1 MRKFLNDYGM
11 PCDYSGFC
19 AGTSCPIFFECQG
32 AVKKSSKEKEA
43 KKKEKK
49 QIF

>member
-1 MRKFLNDYGM
+1 M

-19 AGTSCPIFFECQG
+19 TGTSCPIFFKCQG

-43 KKKEKK
+43 KKGERK
-49 QIF
+49 